1 MFRLVDRYF
10 VREMIFPFVL
20 AVVGFV
26 LFIVLNL
33 IQQLSD
39 FMLDRNISLWVLFQI
54 LAYRLPELL
63 VYGLPV
69 GVLFAI
75 FWALG
80 RLSHDRE
87 LVALQAAGF
96 SLRRLMWPVLLMG
109 FITTATAFAV
119 GELWMPWANHRYY
132 DLLREIFLIRSAP
145 QIRESTFVKISD
157 SAYAYI
163 ERYDPQTKEL
173 RTVMVFD
180 RGGGEYLDELAA
192 RFPKIITAE
201 EGLWD
206 GEYWR
211 LANGKLHK
219 LRDDGQFEYT
229 VIFEQLSIRAGPYL
243 QKLFF
248 EQRTPHEM
256 GILELYKQIELLHR
270 SGLGAESLIVELH
283 SKIAVPFSA
292 LIFALFGAPL
302 SLIFAQGGAPRGRAA
317 GVIMSLLLVA
327 GYQGLLLWMST
338 LGRRSLI
345 APILAPW
352 IPNILFALIG
362 LLLLLWVDRLS
373 RMDLLARLRRLV
385 PFGAFLLA
393 FGNFY
398 TVAQEPP
405 PISLDLQAD
414 KLTVARDWREL
425 TADGHVRLEYANG
438 RLQADRLSA
447 QRIPPSLSDKGR
459 AEGRKGEAWRI
470 AAQGSVSWEGEGFK
484 GETEAIELQI
494 GWDGTAW
501 QLEDARLL
509 TARLEYEQGSLRADE
524 IVVRR
529 AEHERIWIAE
539 ARGRV
544 RLEEQGDKK
553 TVDYADA
560 DELTLELVTPSP
572 SSVREDG
579 AGQGEGQVRAR
590 SAVLKNFIGQTR
602 FESAAKKQET
612 LRFQGRQ
619 AQATFSPDGRIKL
632 LEIATG
638 EITTCTCPDP
648 ITRSAYSIAA
658 AGVRLELGESVLATN
673 ILLKT
678 YGVPI
683 FWAPVY
689 FASLKE
695 ETKNP
700 LLPDFGQ
707 LPARGW
713 YVRWRFPFVI
723 DKNNTGTLVVDYY
736 TKLPEVGTGIEYNY
750 RFWSQ
755 QGQMSVYRLVGR
767 GESRAVDWNHQ
778 AQLPLNMRLSLG
790 VSSRTGLLEQEAQRL
805 FSRALLSADWG
816 PVRWSALWSRDHNLL
831 QPEPDKEQIIL
842 YRLLEKTP
850 ELTLS
855 LVPLRLGPLPLSLTL
870 GVAWG
875 TYREKKL
882 DRENFDES
890 TRFDTVVGLQSLA
903 LGTAIFTMQTST
915 NYRLSLY
922 EPQRYRRE
930 AYDLT
935 VALSLRPLP
944 GLSADITYSY
954 RRVIGQSPFS
964 FDQLSLLHRVTIRA
978 TSTTVPFKPVF
989 TTGYD
994 LELKTFDPLRLVLR
1008 EKITGLDVVTTWEYD
1023 LNRYL
1028 WNRAELSLSGALD
1041 IVALAAL
1048 MPEPLRSSLDVPG
1061 EIPPLTVQLL
1071 AAYLF
1076 PIKSFED
1083 LILKLRWGT
1092 HGLGINFDLNR
1103 LSLRR
1108 FNLET
1113 SWQWGS
1119 DWEFSIKGE
1128 YDLPTQRLTA
1138 LQVGV
1143 IKKFC
1148 QACWQL
1154 GVYSDSQRI
1163 WLQAQINAFPT
1174 AQVRY
1179 SPTDQRLSFGS

>member
-1 MFRLVDRYF
+1 MRKLSFPFRLLELSVMSRLVDRYL
-10 VREMIFPFVL
+10 VREMAFPFVL
-20 AVVGFV
+20 AVAGFV

-39 FMLDRNISLWVLFQI
+39 FMLDRNISLWVLFQM

-87 LVALQAAGF
+87 LIALQAAGF

-109 FITTATAFAV
+109 SLTTATAFTV

-157 SAYAYI
+157 GAYAYI
-163 ERYDPQTKEL
+163 ERYDPQTKKL
-173 RTVMVFD
+173 RNVMVFD
-180 RGGGEYLDELAA
+180 RGEYLDELEA

-219 LRDDGQFEYT
+219 LRDTGQFEYT
-229 VIFEQLSIRAGPYL
+229 VVFEKLSIRAGPYL

-256 GILELYKQIELLHR
+256 GILELYKQIELLRR

-327 GYQGLLLWMST
+327 GYQGLLLSSST
-338 LGRRSLI
+338 LGKRSLI
-345 APILAPW
+345 APSLAPW
-352 IPNILFALIG
+352 IPNMLFAVIG

-385 PFGAFLLA
+385 PFGVFLLA
-393 FGNFY
+393 FGNLDG
-398 TVAQEPP
+398 VAQEPP

-425 TADGHVRLEYANG
+425 AAEGHVRLKYENG

-447 QRIPPSLSDKGR
+447 QLL
-459 AEGRKGEAWRI
+459 EGEDGDWRI

-484 GETEAIELQI
+484 GETETIELHL
-494 GWDGTAW
+494 GWDGTQW
-501 QLEDARLL
+501 QLENARLL

-524 IVVRR
+524 IVVRH
-529 AEHERIWIAE
+529 AEHEWVAE
-539 ARGRV
+539 ARGHV
-544 RLEEQGDKK
+544 RLQGDKK

-560 DELTLELVTPSP
+560 DELTLELV
-572 SSVREDG
+572 REDG
-579 AGQGEGQVRAR
+579 RGLRAR
-590 SAVLKNFIGQTR
+590 AAVLKNFIGQTR

-632 LEIATG
+632 LEITTG

-648 ITRSAYSIAA
+648 VTRSAYSIAA
-658 AGVRLELGESVLATN
+658 ADVRLELGESVLATN
-673 ILLKT
+673 ILLKA

-683 FWAPVY
+683 FWAPLY

-695 ETKNP
+695 ETKTP

-707 LPARGW
+707 LPDRGW

-723 DKNNTGTLVVDYY
+723 DKNNTGTLLIDYY

-755 QGQMSVYRLVGR
+755 QGQVSVYRLVGR
-767 GESRAVDWNHQ
+767 DESRAVDWNHQ
-778 AQLPLNMRLSLG
+778 AWLPLNMRLSVG
-790 VSSRTGLLEQEAQRL
+790 VASRTGLLEQEARRL
-805 FSRALLSADWG
+805 FSRALVSADWG
-816 PVRWSALWSRDHNLL
+816 AVRWSALWSRDHNLL
-831 QPEPDKEQIIL
+831 QAEPDEEQTIL

-855 LVPLRLGPLPLSLTL
+855 LVPLRLGPLPFSLTL
-870 GVAWG
+870 GIAWG

-882 DRENFDES
+882 DRDNFDES
-890 TRFDTVVGLQSLA
+890 RRFDTVVGLQSLA
-903 LGTAIFTMQTST
+903 LGTDIFTMQTST

-935 VALSLRPLP
+935 VALSVRPLP
-944 GLSADITYSY
+944 GSSADITYSY
-954 RRVIGQSPFS
+954 RRVLGQSPLS

-978 TSTTVPFKPVF
+978 TSTTVPFKPAF

-994 LELKTFDPLRLVLR
+994 LELKIFDPLRLVLR
-1008 EKITGLDVVTTWEYD
+1008 ERITGLDVVTAWEYD
-1023 LNRYL
+1023 LNQYL
-1028 WNRAELSLSGALD
+1028 WSRAALSLSGA
-1041 IVALAAL
+1041 AAL
-1048 MPEPLRSSLDVPG
+1048 LGE
-1061 EIPPLTVQLL
+1061 EIPALTVQLS

-1083 LILKLRWGT
+1083 LILKVRWGT
-1092 HGLGINFDLNR
+1092 HGVGINFDLNR
-1103 LSLRR
+1103 LYLRR

-1113 SWQWGS
+1113 SWQWGA
-1119 DWEFSIKGE
+1119 DWEFSVKGE
-1128 YDLPTQRLTA
+1128 YDMPTQRLTA
-1138 LQVGV
+1138 LQLGV

>member
-1 MFRLVDRYF
+1 MFRLVDRYL
-10 VREMIFPFVL
+10 VREMLFPFVL

-39 FMLDRNISLWVLFQI
+39 FMLDRNISLWVLLQM

-87 LVALQAAGF
+87 LIALQAAGF
-96 SLRRLMWPVLLMG
+96 SLRRLMWPVLIMG

-157 SAYAYI
+157 DAYAYI
-163 ERYDPQTKEL
+163 ERYDPETKKL
-173 RTVMVFD
+173 RNVMVFD
-180 RGGGEYLDELAA
+180 RGGGEYLDELEA
-192 RFPKIITAE
+192 RFPKIITAG

-211 LANGKLHK
+211 LAHGKLHK

-229 VIFEQLSIRAGPYL
+229 VAFERLSIRAGPYL

-248 EQRTPHEM
+248 EQRTPQEM
-256 GILELYKQIELLHR
+256 GILELSQQIELLQR
-270 SGLGAESLIVELH
+270 SGLGAEGLIVELH

-302 SLIFAQGGAPRGRAA
+302 SVIFAQGGAPRGRAA

-338 LGRRSLI
+338 LGKRSLI
-345 APILAPW
+345 APVLAPW
-352 IPNILFALIG
+352 VPNMLFALLG

-385 PFGAFLLA
+385 PFGLSLLA
-393 FGNFY
+393 FGNLY
-398 TVAQEPP
+398 GVAQEPP

-425 TADGHVRLEYANG
+425 IAEGHVRLEYEHG
-438 RLQADRLSA
+438 RLQADKLSA
-447 QRIPPSLSDKGR
+447 QRVLPSPSDK
-459 AEGRKGEAWRI
+459 EGREGWRI
-470 AAQGSVSWEGEGFK
+470 SAQGSVSWEGEGFT
-484 GETEAIELQI
+484 GEAEAIELHLE
-494 GWDGTAW
+494 WDGT
-501 QLEDARLL
+501 QLESARLL

-524 IVVRR
+524 IVVRH
-529 AEHERIWIAE
+529 AEQERRWVAA
-539 ARGRV
+539 ARGHV

-560 DELTLELVTPSP
+560 DELTLELEVLTPNP
-572 SSVREDG
+572 SSVREDRPG
-579 AGQGEGQVRAR
+579 RRGEGQVRAR
-590 SAVLKNFIGQTR
+590 SAVLKNFMGQTR

-612 LRFQGRQ
+612 LRFQGRR
-619 AQATFSPDGRIKL
+619 AQATFSPDGRIQL
-632 LEIATG
+632 LEITTG
-638 EITTCTCPDP
+638 EITTCPCPAP
-648 ITRSAYSIAA
+648 VTRSAYSIAA
-658 AGVRLELGESVLATN
+658 ASVRLELGESVLATN

-678 YGVPI
+678 YGLPI

-707 LPARGW
+707 LPDRGW
-713 YVRWRFPFVI
+713 YVRWRLPFVI
-723 DKNNTGTLVVDYY
+723 DKNNTGMLLIDYY
-736 TKLPEVGTGIEYNY
+736 TRLPEVGTGIEYTY

-755 QGQMSVYRLVGR
+755 QGQISVYRLVGR

-831 QPEPDKEQIIL
+831 QPEPDEEQILL

-855 LVPLRLGPLPLSLTL
+855 LVPVRWGPLPFSLTL

-890 TRFDTVVGLQSLA
+890 TRFDAVVGLQSLA
-903 LGTAIFTMQTST
+903 LGTDIFTMQTST
-915 NYRLSLY
+915 NYRLSFY
-922 EPQRYRRE
+922 EPQQYHRA

-935 VALSLRPLP
+935 VAFSLRPLP
-944 GLSADITYSY
+944 GWSADTTYAY
-954 RRVIGQSPFS
+954 RRVLGQSPFS
-964 FDQLSLLHRVTIRA
+964 FDQLGLLHRVTIRA
-978 TSTTVPFKPVF
+978 TSTTVPFKPAF

-994 LELKTFDPLRLVLR
+994 LERKIFDPLRLVLR
-1008 EKITGLDVVTTWEYD
+1008 EKITGLDVVTSWEYD
-1023 LNRYL
+1023 LNHYL
-1028 WNRAELSLSGALD
+1028 WSRAELSGALD
-1041 IVALAAL
+1041 IVSLAGL
-1048 MPEPLRSSLDVPG
+1048 MPEPLRPDWG
-1061 EIPPLTVQLL
+1061 EEIPALTVQLS

-1103 LSLRR
+1103 LHLRR

-1119 DWEFSIKGE
+1119 DWEFSVKGE

-1138 LQVGV
+1138 LQLGV

-1154 GVYSDSQRI
+1154 GVYSDGRRI